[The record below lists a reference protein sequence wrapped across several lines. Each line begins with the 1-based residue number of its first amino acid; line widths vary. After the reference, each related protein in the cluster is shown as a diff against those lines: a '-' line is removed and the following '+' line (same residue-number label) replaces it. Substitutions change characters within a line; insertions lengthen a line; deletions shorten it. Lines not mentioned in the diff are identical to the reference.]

1 MMHILWYD
9 MPFAMHDY
17 EAFVCNSILIFHVDI
32 KDLDTV
38 IEELI
43 SNQHLPHHVWHDL
56 GLGLG
61 LYQPT
66 LEDIKEDY
74 NGDSKKCFRE
84 CMSAWLKGKD
94 KVREKGGPSW
104 STLALALDKEEQCQI
119 AASIREKYL

>member
-1 MMHILWYD
+1 MMHILQYD
-9 MPFAMHDY
+9 LHLAMHDY
-17 EAFVCNSILIFHVDI
+17 EAYVCNLILIFHVDI

-38 IEELI
+38 IKELI

-104 STLALALDKEEQCQI
+104 STLA
-119 AASIREKYL
+119 SIFDDHGL